1 MHDMKLT
8 ILTIGGF
15 KYIHAVMQP
24 SPLSVSRTF
33 HVAKLNLLTR

>member
-1 MHDMKLT
+1 MKLT

-24 SPLSVSRTF
+24 SDCLF
-33 HVAKLNLLTR
+33 LGLFMLQN